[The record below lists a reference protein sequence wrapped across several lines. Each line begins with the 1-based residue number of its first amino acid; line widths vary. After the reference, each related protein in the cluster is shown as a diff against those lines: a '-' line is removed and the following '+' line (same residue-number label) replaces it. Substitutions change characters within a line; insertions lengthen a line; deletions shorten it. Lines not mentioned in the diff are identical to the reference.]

1 MGAWHNAFAV
11 LASILLASCS
21 PAGPPSPPGS
31 AERNRSDGADVALMD
46 TGPYATTP
54 SPPFGA
60 AASDML
66 GRATLEAHRI
76 AEHTVGPWQADSALT
91 AMPGLMLTNLISPY
105 PNVDLLRGV
114 GDVLHPAVV
123 DAVAKHRMV
132 AVFSSLRLGGV
143 ELPLPESLDA
153 PVVPGLQTLVIAFP
167 DPPAAVAAAT
177 DMADRD
183 PGPAGGSNPQR
194 VEVLGHPDARAVSY
208 EVDVDSTVVHSF
220 TPVGTVVLVQV
231 AQAPTDTFI
240 ATGRFSPRAISLVQS
255 ALIKQKSLIKDYVP
269 TPAGK
274 MADLPLDASGWLLAR
289 TLTTP
294 DNRMPRIVGA
304 WKPSAWLHFEDDP
317 INAAVLFADAGVDW
331 VAQRTATV
339 YQTRNPEA
347 AETML
352 VRLTAALSATPSVEP
367 TSEVAGLPR
376 ARCFRRTEEWPASS
390 SGAAPPGSAE
400 SWLRVGWPVKCAAA
414 AERWVFTVYAETVSD
429 AQQRISAQY
438 RILAGR

>member
-1 MGAWHNAFAV
+1 MTLWRNVSAV
-11 LASILLASCS
+11 LLAVSLAGCS
-21 PAGPPSPPGS
+21 APADPPSGT
-31 AERNRSDGADVALMD
+31 AGLAGYGAADVALMD

-54 SPPFGA
+54 TRPFGA
-60 AASDML
+60 VGADL
-66 GRATLEAHRI
+66 QGRAMLEAHRI
-76 AEHTVGPWQADSALT
+76 AEYTVGPWQADMALT

-105 PNVDLLRGV
+105 PNVEFLRSLE
-114 GDVLHPAVV
+114 VLPPAVV

-132 AVFSSLRLGGV
+132 AGFSSLRLGGA

-153 PVVPGLQTLVIAFP
+153 PVRPGLQTVVIAFP

-183 PGPAGGSNPQR
+183 PGPSGGSNPQR
-194 VEVLGHPDARAVSY
+194 VEVPGHPDARAVSY
-208 EVDVDSTVVHSF
+208 EVDGDSTVVHSF
-220 TPVGTVVLVQV
+220 TPVGTVVLVQF

-240 ATGRFSPRAISLVQS
+240 TTGRFSPRAISLVQS
-255 ALIKQKSLIKDYVP
+255 ALNKQKSLIKDYTP
-269 TPAGK
+269 TPADK

-304 WKPSAWLHFEDDP
+304 WKPRAWLHFEDDP
-317 INAAVLFADAGVDW
+317 INAAALFADAGVDW
-331 VAQRTATV
+331 VAQRAATV
-339 YQTRNPEA
+339 YQTRNADA

-352 VRLTAALSATPSVEP
+352 ERFTAAMSAMPSVAATSATP
-367 TSEVAGLPR
+367 GLPR
-376 ARCFRRTEEWPASS
+376 ARCFRRTEESPASS
-390 SGAAPPGSAE
+390 SGAAPPGSPE

-414 AERWVFTVYAETVSD
+414 TERWVFTVYAETVSD